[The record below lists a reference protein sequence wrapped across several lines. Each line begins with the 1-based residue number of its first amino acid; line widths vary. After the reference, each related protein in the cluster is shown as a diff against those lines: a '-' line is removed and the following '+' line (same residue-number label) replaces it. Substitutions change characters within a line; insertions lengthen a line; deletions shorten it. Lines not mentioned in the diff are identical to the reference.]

1 MIEKEIKSAFRGAFN
16 FLNENKNKDWSSIA
30 NAIPKEASGLEAH
43 LIAGILGYLSEE
55 YEKNKEK
62 IK

>member
-1 MIEKEIKSAFRGAFN
+1 MTEKEIKSGFRRAYN
-16 FLNENKNKDWSSIA
+16 FLNENQNKDWSSIA
-30 NAIPKEASGLEAH
+30 NAIPKEAKGLEAH

-55 YEKNKEK
+55 YEKNKEE